1 MKYKEFHKLIEEQN
15 PEQKQL
21 LHKKLK
27 QDLNI
32 TDASMPTEAEQIH
45 KKPTF
50 SYKRFY
56 RIFAGVSAAVAA
68 VCLAIV
74 LPIVLNRGTTVPAE
88 RYCHAADCV
97 ETVADYTVKDY
108 SVQKNLSLLYL
119 DWYDIADEVQTKVFV
134 NTNDSSDIV
143 YFEETLVNGVTGD
156 IAILYITEL
165 HTKVD
170 IFEDVQS
177 SCENF
182 EYISSVKVSWG
193 YEDIK
198 GTAYFEYSDR
208 SYVIELLNPLSED
221 AVLDLVE
228 SMLSKK

>member
-1 MKYKEFHKLIEEQN
+1 MNKKNIHKLIEEKN
-15 PEQKQL
+15 PEGKAAL
-21 LHKKLK
+21 RERVMER
-27 QDLNI
+27 LNL
-32 TDASMPTEAEQIH
+32 PTEAEQPQ

-74 LPIVLNRGTTVPAE
+74 LPIVLNRGTAVPTE
-88 RYCHAADCV
+88 RYCHAADCI
-97 ETVADYTVKDY
+97 ETPIDY
-108 SVQKNLSLLYL
+108 SIKEYSEHNNLSLLYI
-119 DWYDIADEVQTKVFV
+119 DWYDTADELETLLFV
-134 NTNDSSDIV
+134 NNNDDNDVI
-143 YFEETLVNGVTGD
+143 YLKETIVNGETGS
-156 IAILYITEL
+156 IATLYITEL

-170 IFEDVQS
+170 IFEDVEN

-198 GTAYFEYSDR
+198 GTAYFEYSGR
-208 SYVIELLNPLSED
+208 SYVIELRYPMAED
-221 AVLDLVE
+221 SVLDLVE
-228 SMLSKK
+228 SMLSNK

>member
-15 PEQKQL
+15 PEQKQA

-27 QDLNI
+27 QELNI
-32 TDASMPTEAEQIH
+32 AEAEQTQ

-74 LPIVLNRGTTVPAE
+74 LPLVLNRDTAVPTE

-108 SVQKNLSLLYL
+108 SEQNNLSLLYI
-119 DWYDIADEVQTKVFV
+119 DWYDIADEIQTKVFV
-134 NTNDSSDIV
+134 NTNDSSDII
-143 YFEETLVNGVTGD
+143 YFEETLVNGETGD
-156 IAILYITEL
+156 IATLYITEL

-170 IFEDVQS
+170 IFEDVEN

-182 EYISSVKVSWG
+182 EYISSVKVSWK
-193 YEDIK
+193 YQNIK
-198 GTAYFEYSDR
+198 GTAYFEYSGR
-208 SYVIELLNPLSED
+208 SYVIELKNPMAED
-221 AVLDLVE
+221 SVLDLVE
-228 SMLSKK
+228 SMLSNR